1 MKRMIAMS
9 LFLILCWMGLFA
21 AGVHA
26 QEATPTPRQV
36 EANQL
41 LDTCYDHYVNG
52 EFSEAIDTC
61 TRALPIY
68 RELGDDALAAVT
80 LTNLGLSHL
89 SLNQLE
95 PALVHFEESL
105 PLYQASGNRYG
116 EAWAFNNIGVVYYR
130 QFDYP
135 SALGSYER
143 ALDLWREDVDPF
155 GLGTTLSNLGSL
167 FYAQADY
174 AQATVYHEEAADIW
188 ASTDNFAAAADNFNN
203 LGMAYHATN
212 QYSQALT
219 AYENARLLWQTLN
232 DLRGQAWAHNNMGL
246 VHAALL
252 DYPQAIEHYQQA
264 LALEEAIDD
273 RVEQARTRN
282 NLGLAYSVNADYTQA
297 LTHFRLALALYQ
309 TLGERWGEAN
319 VLTNIAFALKSSTE
333 YDEALTTYQQAL
345 EIWIDLGNRAG
356 EATVQQGL
364 GDVHQ
369 ARAAYQQALIHYQAA
384 REIWRSLNMPM
395 QEGFALLSMGITY
408 QSLGDTGQALRYYRQ
423 GLTLVGDLDSLI
435 GMPTLPPTAAG
446 DGNAP
451 AGDDLPLTAQTQTLL
466 DEKVGTAQSILDLV
480 NEMMDLA
487 ERGHETD
494 HGISPAEFQQT
505 IASVQQLFSHLG
517 ETSNRSEEAMR
528 FTIRGYAHGLLG
540 DYPAAVAHFQAAYD
554 LWSAVGDQANTARVR
569 QYLGQVLAIQGD
581 REGALVAYNEAL
593 DLQRKIGD
601 RAGEATTLSVI
612 AILYEMGD
620 DTARAL
626 EYGLAAVDRLES
638 IYGELK
644 VESLQTSFA
653 AGTAPVYHF
662 VVRQFLA
669 QENGAEAFLYA
680 ERSRARTLLTLLGNE
695 RINPKG
701 SERSELIEREAD
713 LRSEIIELERKL
725 RDLWSN
731 PATDERGRALAQIR
745 DTLEIR
751 RAEYEELLTDLQLT
765 NPEYAE
771 LVSVPP
777 FGLAEAQ
784 AMLRQGAPDL
794 TLLVYL
800 VGAEDTVIFVVGAE
814 TFHVETVAVSQS
826 DLRREVE
833 SLRAQMKTGLLLP
846 DAWQKPA
853 QSLYGWLI
861 APVETYLPAA
871 NADSPPALA
880 VIPHEVLHYLP
891 FGLLH
896 APSADPFTALL
907 LDGYTLSYAPSVSSL
922 QYVLAQLET
931 EDASLISF
939 ASPRA
944 PGAPYLAYAE
954 REAGAVAALY
964 HSLPLIDD
972 EATEGQFKERAGDYG
987 LIHIAAHSD
996 YNAQNPLFSAIL
1008 LTPDETEDGRLE
1020 THEIFN
1026 LDLVQTNLVVLSACE
1041 THLGQLSSGDELVG
1055 LERAFLRAGASSL
1068 LSTLWPVDDVAT
1080 AYFMEAFYTHLRADV
1095 PKAEAL
1101 RRAQHETRRA
1111 YPDPYFWAG
1120 MVLVGAP
1127 R

>member
-1 MKRMIAMS
+1 MKWMAAIS
-9 LFLILCWMGLFA
+9 LFLTLCWAGLSA

-26 QEATPTPRQV
+26 QEGTPTPRQD

-52 EFSEAIDTC
+52 EFTEAIDAC
-61 TRALPIY
+61 TRALPLY
-68 RELGDDALAAVT
+68 RALGDDALTAVT

-89 SLNQLE
+89 SMNQLE
-95 PALVHFEESL
+95 RALVHFEESL
-105 PLYQASGNRYG
+105 PLYQALGNRYG
-116 EAWAFNNIGVVYYR
+116 EAWAFNNMGVVYFR
-130 QFDYP
+130 RFDYP
-135 SALGSYER
+135 SALDSYER
-143 ALDLWREDVDPF
+143 ALTIWREDVDPF

-167 FYAQADY
+167 LYAQADY
-174 AQATVYHEEAADIW
+174 AQAIIYYEEAAEIW
-188 ASTDNFAAAADNFNN
+188 ASMENLAAAADTFNN
-203 LGMAYHATN
+203 LGLAYHAEL
-212 QYSQALT
+212 QYDKSLT
-219 AYENARLLWQTLN
+219 AYARAYAYWQTLN
-232 DLRGQAWAHNNMGL
+232 DLRGQAWTLNNRGL
-246 VHAALL
+246 VYAAML

-282 NLGLAYSVNADYTQA
+282 NLGLVYSAVADYPQA
-297 LTHFRLALALYQ
+297 LIHFRLALALYQ
-309 TLGERWGEAN
+309 ALGERWGEAN

-333 YDEALTTYQQAL
+333 YDESLIVYQQAMDL
-345 EIWIDLGNRAG
+345 WIALGNRAG

-369 ARAAYQQALIHYQAA
+369 ARAAYQQALIHYGAA

-408 QSLGDTGQALRYYRQ
+408 QSLGDTGQALRHYRQ
-423 GLTLVGDLDSLI
+423 GLALVGDLSSLI
-435 GMPTLPPTAAG
+435 GMATLPLTAAG
-446 DGNAP
+446 VDNTP
-451 AGDDLPLTAQTQTLL
+451 AGDDLPLAAQTQSLL
-466 DEKVGTAQSILDLV
+466 DEKVGTAQSILGII
-480 NEMMDLA
+480 NEMMELA

-494 HGISPAEFQQT
+494 LGISPQEFQQT
-505 IASVQQLFSHLG
+505 IANVQQLFSHLG
-517 ETSNRSEEAMR
+517 ESSNRSEEAMR

-540 DYPAAVAHFQAAYD
+540 DYLAAAADFQAAYD
-554 LWSAVGDQANTARVR
+554 LWSSVGDQANSARVR

-581 REGALVAYNEAL
+581 AEGALVAYNEAL

-601 RAGEATTLSVI
+601 RAGEATTLLVI
-612 AILYEMGD
+612 AILYEMQGD
-620 DTARAL
+620 RASAL
-626 EYGLAAVDRLES
+626 EYALAAVDRLES

-644 VESLQTSFA
+644 VESLQTAFA
-653 AGTAPVYHF
+653 GGTAPVYHF
-662 VVRQFLA
+662 VVRQLLA
-669 QENGAEAFLYA
+669 QENGADAFLYA
-680 ERSRARTLLTLLGNE
+680 ERSRARTLLTLLGNG

-701 SERSELIEREAD
+701 SERSELIERETL
-713 LRSEIIELERKL
+713 LRSEIVELERQL
-725 RDLWSN
+725 RDLWGS
-731 PATDERGRALAQIR
+731 PATDDRGRALAQIR

-765 NPEYAE
+765 NPEYAG

-800 VGAEDTVIFVVGAE
+800 VGVEDTVIFVVSAE
-814 TFHVETVAVSQS
+814 TFHVESVAVSQW

-853 QSLYGWLI
+853 QTLYGWLI

-871 NADSPPALA
+871 DADDPPTLA

-896 APSADPFTALL
+896 APNADPSTALL
-907 LDGYTLSYAPSVSSL
+907 LDGYKLSYAPSVSSL
-922 QYVLAQLET
+922 QYVLAGRAT
-931 EDASLISF
+931 EDANLISF

-954 REAGAVAALY
+954 READAVAALY
-964 HSLPLIDD
+964 SAHPLIGDA
-972 EATEGQFKERAGDYG
+972 ATEGEFKERAGDYE

-1008 LTPDETEDGRLE
+1008 LTPDDTEDGRLE

-1026 LDLVQTNLVVLSACE
+1026 LDLVQTDLVVLSACE

-1080 AYFMEAFYTHLRADV
+1080 AYFMESFYTHLRADL

-1101 RRAQHETRRA
+1101 RRAQQETRHA
-1111 YPDPYFWAG
+1111 YPEPYFWAG